1 MSATSPQT
9 LLERINL
16 SDATRADHSDVV
28 ATRRHLHT
36 MPEVGLEE
44 FETAKYI
51 AARLTQLGIQHQQC
65 TPTGLAA
72 LLESGKGGPVVM
84 LRSDIDALPITEE
97 NTHEYVSRRPGFMH
111 ACGHDT
117 HIAMLLGV
125 ARRLKSEGLQHGTV
139 KLVFQPGEEGHH
151 GASKM
156 VEAGVMEHP
165 HVDVAYGQ
173 HVWAQAPVGQILIEE
188 GPVMAAVD
196 RIHITITGKGTHA
209 AYPHGGHDPIYC
221 AAQMITALQSIVSRN
236 IDPLQPAVVTISMIS
251 AGTAHN
257 IIPPTCEMTGTVR
270 VFDAETHGIIRRRI
284 EEISDGIARTLGC
297 EARLDYLPEHVPVV
311 NDARIA
317 AIVREEAV
325 AIVGASN
332 VLANQKT
339 MGAEDMSDFL
349 KLVPGAYAFIGAQNK
364 DKGCFYPHHHPKFNI
379 DEDALAI
386 GAELMYRVAQRLLKT

>member
-1 MSATSPQT
+1 
-9 LLERINL
+9 
-16 SDATRADHSDVV
+16 
-28 ATRRHLHT
+28 
-36 MPEVGLEE
+36 
-44 FETAKYI
+44 
-51 AARLTQLGIQHQQC
+51 
-65 TPTGLAA
+65 
-72 LLESGKGGPVVM
+72 
-84 LRSDIDALPITEE
+84 
-97 NTHEYVSRRPGFMH
+97 MH

-125 ARRLKSEGLQHGTV
+125 AKRLKAEGLKHGTV

-173 HVWAQAPVGQILIEE
+173 HVWAQTPVGQIVIQE

-209 AYPHGGHDPIYC
+209 AYPHGGRDPIYC
-221 AAQMITALQSIVSRN
+221 AAQMITALQSVVSRD
-236 IDPLQPAVVTISMIS
+236 IDPLEPGVVTISMIN

-270 VFDAETHGIIRRRI
+270 VFDDETHATIRRRI
-284 EEISDGIARTLGC
+284 GEISEGIARALGC

-311 NDARIA
+311 NDARVA

-325 AIVGASN
+325 AIVGQVN
-332 VLANQKT
+332 VLANQRT

-349 KLVPGAYAFIGAQNK
+349 KVVPGAYAFIGAQNK
-364 DKGCFYPHHHPKFNI
+364 AKQCFYPHHHPKFNI

-386 GAELMYRVAQRLLKT
+386 GAELMYRVAQRLLAG